1 MDTLLDIVTAFFDA
15 EQWAYRQLDRGDLL
29 QLTAN
34 VEGVE
39 WQCFARVYE
48 VQSRLVFYSVYP
60 TNVPEEKRPTVAEYV
75 TRANFGLLLGNLEM
89 DFSDGETRFKTSI
102 DVQGDRLT
110 PTLVRDLVYPNLQA
124 MRQYMPGLDAILNDN
139 ASALDAIGQVE

>member
-1 MDTLLDIVTAFFDA
+1 M
-15 EQWAYRQLDRGDLL
+15 
-29 QLTAN
+29 
-34 VEGVE
+34 
-39 WQCFARVYE
+39 
-48 VQSRLVFYSVYP
+48 
-60 TNVPEEKRPTVAEYV
+60 VAEYT

-110 PTLVRDLVYPNLQA
+110 STLVRDLVYPNLHA
-124 MRQYMPGLDAILNDN
+124 MRQYMPGLDAILNDD